1 MENLYFNL
9 GKILTQEECDDLALE
24 VFESLKKGNV
34 VAEIDTKY
42 YRNSF
47 GGSTAGSWE
56 CLRRLT
62 PLAEEKSGKKLK
74 EANPYCRIYNNEST
88 LHPHIDREGLDWTIS
103 VCLFTN
109 LKHDWPLIAKTKDNF
124 IVKFPT
130 ITGEGNLVAGRMLEH
145 WREPLEC
152 GDAEYV
158 VQMFLHWSEG

>member
-9 GKILTQEECDDLALE
+9 GSILTQEECEDLALE

-34 VAEIDTKY
+34 VAETDTKY

-47 GGSTAGSWE
+47 GGSTPGSWE
-56 CLRRLT
+56 CLKRFTTLV
-62 PLAEEKSGKKLK
+62 EEKTGKKIK
-74 EANPYCRIYNNEST
+74 PANPYCRIYNNEST

-109 LKHDWPLIAKTKDNF
+109 LKHDWPLIAKEADGNL
-124 IVKFPT
+124 VQFPT
-130 ITGEGNLVAGRMLEH
+130 RTGEGSLVAGRILEH

-152 GDAEYV
+152 GEDEYV
-158 VQMFLHWSEG
+158 VQMFLHWSEE

>member
-9 GKILTQEECDDLALE
+9 GSILTQEECEDLALE

-34 VAEIDTKY
+34 VAETDTKY

-47 GGSTAGSWE
+47 GGSTPGSWE
-56 CLRRLT
+56 CLKRFT
-62 PLAEEKSGKKLK
+62 PLVEEKTGKKIKL
-74 EANPYCRIYNNEST
+74 ANPYCRIYNNEST

-109 LKHDWPLIAKTKDNF
+109 LKHDWPLIAKEADGNL
-124 IVKFPT
+124 VQFPT
-130 ITGEGNLVAGRMLEH
+130 RTGEGSLVAGRILEH

-152 GDAEYV
+152 GEDEYV
-158 VQMFLHWSEG
+158 VQMFLHWSEE